1 MTMSKEAR
9 ENIEQLHSRLDCDLD
24 DVIDEVEGLLLL
36 ERWFNCEL
44 KEPARSEA
52 YKWLNKFG
60 YKEEE

>member
-1 MTMSKEAR
+1 MRKNQRYTNDWR
-9 ENIEQLHSRLDCDLD
+9 DCDLD